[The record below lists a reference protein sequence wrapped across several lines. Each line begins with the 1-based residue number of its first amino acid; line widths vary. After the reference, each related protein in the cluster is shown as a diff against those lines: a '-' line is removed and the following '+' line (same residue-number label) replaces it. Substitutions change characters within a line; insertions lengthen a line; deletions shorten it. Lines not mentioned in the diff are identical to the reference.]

1 MKKKFAVTVVC
12 ALALSLAGCGKQ
24 EPESGRETAAASE
37 NMGSQETAGPGESV
51 SDAAEGKEADGVERQ
66 EPESGMTEQDAADGS
81 AGDGADGGNTLVVYF
96 SWSGNTEHVANA
108 IADRTGADVFEI
120 VPQEAYV
127 DDYNALLDIATE
139 EKKSGARPV
148 IAGSVEDMARYDT
161 VFVGYPNWWSD
172 MPMIL
177 YTFFDSYD
185 LSGKTV
191 APFCT
196 SGGSGLSDT
205 VNSIRKLE
213 PEADVL
219 EGLHIGSSAA
229 ADPDAA
235 VGEWLESLAPFLNT
249 EETVA
254 AQNAESGT
262 DHMEDNTMKIT
273 AGDTT
278 FTASLADNSSAEAL
292 KELLA
297 QGPLTINMSDYA
309 GMEKV
314 GPIGTDLP
322 RNDEQISTGAGDI
335 ILYQGNSLVIYYGTN
350 SWNFTRIGRIEGVTG
365 EALLDAFGEGD
376 VTVTFSLE

>member
-1 MKKKFAVTVVC
+1 MKKKFAVTVIC
-12 ALALSLAGCGKQ
+12 ALALSLAGCGKN
-24 EPESGRETAAASE
+24 EPESGRETAAADE

-51 SDAAEGKEADGVERQ
+51 SDAAEEKEAERQ
-66 EPESGMTEQDAADGS
+66 EPESGRTEQGVAESGAAAGADGS
-81 AGDGADGGNTLVVYF
+81 NTLVVYF

-108 IADRTGADVFEI
+108 IADQTGADVFEI

-139 EKKSGARPV
+139 EKKSGARPA

-229 ADPDAA
+229 ADPDEA
-235 VGEWLESLAPFLNT
+235 VGEWLESLAPFINT

-254 AQNAESGT
+254 AQNVESGT

-309 GMEKV
+309 DMEKV

-322 RNDEQISTGAGDI
+322 RNDEQISTGA
-335 ILYQGNSLVIYYGTN
+335 
-350 SWNFTRIGRIEGVTG
+350 
-365 EALLDAFGEGD
+365 
-376 VTVTFSLE
+376 